1 MMKKLISALLVA
13 SCCLLQP
20 ASAASA
26 GGVLK
31 SAGGIIVGTFY
42 GAFLS
47 GPVRGSTDLGIKAAN
62 GLTDMF
68 GGGTFAKAV
77 GYPVGAFAGGFV
89 GGFVGMAKGAVN
101 GVYYGIREPFSERN
115 LSLEGEFQDFDSLDF
130 NLN

>member
-1 MMKKLISALLVA
+1 MKKLISALLVS

-31 SAGGIIVGTFY
+31 STGGVIVGTFY

-47 GPVRGSTDLGIKAAN
+47 GPARCSVDLATKAAN
-62 GLTDMF
+62 GLSDMF
-68 GGGTFAKAV
+68 GGGTAAKAV
-77 GYPVGAFAGGFV
+77 GYPVGAFVGGFAGGFV
-89 GGFVGMAKGAVN
+89 GMVQGAIN
-101 GVYYGIREPFSERN
+101 GVYYGIREPFSEKN

-130 NLN
+130 NVN